1 MNRTSVSRDE
11 KMGQT
16 DVGSKKSAL
25 QNEYSTGIDDSEG
38 VAIIGGFS
46 QDRPLPNDGIGFH
59 FEPAG
64 NVLDAEPFNTKSVR
78 VLTTKLFLAFGS
90 FDLYSVAEEK
100 WSVERPD
107 SILGTVTVFHYL
119 DTDENCA
126 SNGASTVQSKIS
138 AFDRGVSS

>member
-1 MNRTSVSRDE
+1 
-11 KMGQT
+11 MGQKR
-16 DVGSKKSAL
+16 DVIRQSAQL
-25 QNEYSTGIDDSEG
+25 EEG
-38 VAIIGGFS
+38 LDIGNQGGAAIVGGFS

-64 NVLDAEPFNTKSVR
+64 NMIDAEPFDTRSVR
-78 VLTTKLFLAFGS
+78 VLTTRLFLAFGS

-100 WSVERPD
+100 WSVEKPD

-119 DTDENCA
+119 DADENCA
-126 SNGASTVQSKIS
+126 SNGASTVQSKIA

>member
-1 MNRTSVSRDE
+1 MGQNRDE
-11 KMGQT
+11 LIKPAQQEEMEPIGGQ
-16 DVGSKKSAL
+16 D
-25 QNEYSTGIDDSEG
+25 
-38 VAIIGGFS
+38 AIAYVGGFS

-100 WSVERPD
+100 WTVERPG

-126 SNGASTVQSKIS
+126 SNGASTAQSKIA

>member
-1 MNRTSVSRDE
+1 MNCTDVARDE

-16 DVGSKKSAL
+16 DVGLRRSA
-25 QNEYSTGIDDSEG
+25 QQKEYSTGVDDSDG
-38 VAIIGGFS
+38 IAIIGGFS
-46 QDRPLPNDGIGFH
+46 QDRPLPNDRVGFH

-64 NVLDAEPFNTKSVR
+64 NVLDAEPFDTRSVC

-100 WSVERPD
+100 WSVEKPD

-119 DTDENCA
+119 DADGNCA
-126 SNGASTVQSKIS
+126 SNGASTVQSKIA